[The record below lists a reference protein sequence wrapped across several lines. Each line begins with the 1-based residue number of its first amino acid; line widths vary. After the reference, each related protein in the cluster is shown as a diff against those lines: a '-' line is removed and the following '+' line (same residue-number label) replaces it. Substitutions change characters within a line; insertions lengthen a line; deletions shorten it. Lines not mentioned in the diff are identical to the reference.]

1 MLTPLSAQD
10 WNYEAAAHLLNRA
23 GFGGTPDEISAFQGK
38 GLETAVDS
46 LLQPPDAPLNVE
58 DQPWSKPVDL
68 AASRQALRSLKGSP
82 AEQKAKR
89 KAMRQEQ
96 QGEVRAL
103 RYWWLEQMHQTS
115 APLIEKMTLFWHGH
129 FATSVQK
136 VRSPY
141 AMWRQNATLREQAL
155 GHFPTLLKAISRD
168 PAMQVYLDLQQSK
181 KDHPNE
187 NWAREVMEL
196 FTLGIGNYTEEDVQA
211 AARAF
216 TGYRID
222 PRRQAFAFAARQ
234 HDDTSKTFLGQRGN
248 FSGDDVLDLI
258 VAQPVCAQFIGKKLW
273 RFFVEDD
280 PAPPKVQAM
289 GDALR
294 RHCFHVRPVL
304 REVFRSREFYSER
317 VRRTQIKSPV
327 QFLVQSCKLLGTDLP
342 PAQATEGALRSMG
355 QIPFNPPN
363 VKGWDGGKSWV
374 STSTLLFRYNF
385 ANYLLNGTAGPNFTV
400 PPGLQR
406 DAVDFAQIAPAALR
420 QEPEKLLAEL
430 GRWVFQAPL
439 SPAQK
444 ETLLNYVKAQ
454 TDRTSDETI
463 RHVLHLMM
471 STPQFQLT

>member
-23 GFGGTPDEISAFQGK
+23 AFGGTPDAISAFQTK

-46 LLQPPDAPLNVE
+46 LLQPPDAPLHVE
-58 DQPWSKPVDL
+58 DQPWSTPVDL
-68 AASRQALRSLKGSP
+68 VARRQELRSLTGSP

-89 KAMRQEQ
+89 KALRQEQ
-96 QGEVRAL
+96 QSNVRDL
-103 RYWWLEQMHQTS
+103 RYWWLRQMQQTR
-115 APLIEKMTLFWHGH
+115 APLVEKLTLFWHGH

-136 VRSPY
+136 VTSPY
-141 AMWRQNATLREQAL
+141 AMWQQNATLREHAL

-168 PAMQVYLDLQQSK
+168 PAMMIYLDLQQSK
-181 KDHPNE
+181 KEHPNE

-196 FTLGIGNYTEEDVQA
+196 FTLGVGNYTEQDVTE

-222 PRRQAFAFAARQ
+222 LRRQAFQFAAKQ
-234 HDDTSKTFLGQRGN
+234 HDETSKTFLGQRGN

-280 PAPPKVQAM
+280 PAQATVQTM

-294 RHCFHVRPVL
+294 RHEFQVRPVL
-304 REVFRSREFYSER
+304 REVFLSREFYSER

-342 PAQATEGALRSMG
+342 PAQATDGALRSLG

-374 STSTLLFRYNF
+374 STATLLFRYNF
-385 ANYLLNGTAGPNFTV
+385 ANYLLNGTTGRRMV
-400 PPGLQR
+400 PPGLRR
-406 DAVDFAQIAPAALR
+406 DAVDLTQIAPAELR
-420 QEPEKLLAEL
+420 QEPEKLLGEL

-439 SPAQK
+439 SASQK
-444 ETLLNYVKAQ
+444 ETLLKYVQAQ
-454 TDRTSDETI
+454 TNRTSDETI
-463 RHVLHLMM
+463 RHLLHLMM